1 MKASKDLAV
10 MILNSKK
17 PKEIDKEID
26 EEIVEEEVEEEG
38 VENLQMLASNILE
51 SIKNDD
57 DKEFLK
63 SLKMFVKM
71 CN

>member
-17 PKEIDKEID
+17 PKEID